1 MAKWIILLLC
11 ALTTGTA
18 LAQGDLATTG
28 DGLVE
33 VEEELIFGP
42 LIVPDGISERDRMP
56 YPPSP
61 FDWGVTAVG
70 PMESDACEYACGVLN
85 GKVILPFEMQV
96 AARAVQRHLIRM
108 GYRSESIWVE
118 TGKGFQARP
127 LPFDP
132 EDKPLK
138 MKRSLF
144 QPMCLCTGAVIV
156 R

>member
-1 MAKWIILLLC
+1 MKGFFLLFCVLMV
-11 ALTTGTA
+11 GTL
-18 LAQGDLATTG
+18 LAQGDLATNG
-28 DGLVE
+28 EGLVE

-42 LIVPDGISERDRMP
+42 LIVPDGIAERDRVT
-56 YPPSP
+56 YPSSP
-61 FDWGVTAVG
+61 FDWGVTAIG
-70 PMESDACEYACGVLN
+70 PMESDACEYACQALN

-108 GYRSESIWVE
+108 GYRSEAIWVE

-132 EDKPLK
+132 EEKPLK
-138 MKRSLF
+138 LKRSLF
-144 QPMCLCTGAVIV
+144 QPMCLCTGAVIA